1 MMLGGAAAC
10 ERSAPAPQPPS
21 AGGAPGSVV
30 APSPPPSP
38 PADARWPVTCDEAA
52 ALAVSK
58 MGPELEQRVRSLEK
72 DQLIILHDSWGMGI
86 RNEFGLWEGNRAL
99 LASCSAGSSDVP
111 AEPDPVARVI
121 MKRAWEMLHGE
132 RETPHGDR

>member
-1 MMLGGAAAC
+1 
-10 ERSAPAPQPPS
+10 
-21 AGGAPGSVV
+21 
-30 APSPPPSP
+30 
-38 PADARWPVTCDEAA
+38 
-52 ALAVSK
+52 

-99 LASCSAGSSDVP
+99 LASCSAGSSEVP

-121 MKRAWEMLHGE
+121 MRRAWEMLHGE